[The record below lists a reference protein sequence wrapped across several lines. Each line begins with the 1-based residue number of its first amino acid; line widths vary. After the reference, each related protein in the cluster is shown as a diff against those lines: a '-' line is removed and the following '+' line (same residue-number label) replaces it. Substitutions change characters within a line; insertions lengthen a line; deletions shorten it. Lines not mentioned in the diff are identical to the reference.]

1 MTNSFNQSSITE
13 PRSKRDNCS
22 NSYYRSAVGLSGFR
36 LAWCVFALMSLF
48 RCATHG
54 GTVSSL
60 IVYTGAY
67 DGSAAVAIDTNRF
80 VAASDE
86 DSTLRIYRRDT
97 GGKPLQQINLSSF
110 LEVDPHSP
118 ETDIEAAARIG
129 NRVFWISSHGR
140 NKNGKEKT
148 SRHRFFATDIV
159 TTEHGVQF
167 LPVGKPYEDLLAD
180 MIAAAQLKT
189 LDLEDAAGR
198 LPKNPGGLSIEGLA
212 STPDNHLLIG
222 FRNPV
227 SQGRALL
234 VPLLNPDEVIEGK
247 HARFGAPIQLN
258 LTGLGIRDIASWQ
271 GEYIISAGPPEGG
284 GPFRLFRW
292 SGGDSLPKQIKH
304 VSLKGLHPEAVVIY
318 PDKGLREFQ
327 LLSDDSTKQKITTGK
342 APSMLVKK
350 QFRSVW
356 VTP

>member
-22 NSYYRSAVGLSGFR
+22 NSYYGSAVGLSGFR
-36 LAWCVFALMSLF
+36 LAWCVFALMSF
-48 RCATHG
+48 FHCPAHG
-54 GTVSSL
+54 GTVFSL

-110 LEVDPHSP
+110 LEVEPRLP

-159 TTEHGVQF
+159 TNEHSVQF

-180 MIAAAQLKT
+180 MIATETNQAC
-189 LDLEDAAGR
+189 
-198 LPKNPGGLSIEGLA
+198 
-212 STPDNHLLIG
+212 
-222 FRNPV
+222 V
-227 SQGRALL
+227 
-234 VPLLNPDEVIEGK
+234 
-247 HARFGAPIQLN
+247 
-258 LTGLGIRDIASWQ
+258 
-271 GEYIISAGPPEGG
+271 PEGSASRG
-284 GPFRLFRW
+284 
-292 SGGDSLPKQIKH
+292 GGDLSGQRASRVP
-304 VSLKGLHPEAVVIY
+304 VVE
-318 PDKGLREFQ
+318 R
-327 LLSDDSTKQKITTGK
+327 
-342 APSMLVKK
+342 
-350 QFRSVW
+350 
-356 VTP
+356 